1 MPHLPDTSI
10 VATGKPSILL
20 GAGSGSK
27 VVVKAVGAFK
37 TTTLSEISG
46 VDLSGLGAGDVLIF
60 NSGTGNFEPG
70 DIDGGTWDP

>member
-10 VATGKPSILL
+10 VAQGKPSILL

-27 VVVKAVGAFK
+27 IVLNNVGAFK

-46 VDLSGLGAGDVLIF
+46 VDITGLQDGDVPIF
-60 NSGTGNFEPG
+60 NSTTGNYETG
-70 DIDGGTWDP
+70 DIDGGTWT